1 MSFSIRELRS
11 GDLRYMHDLL
21 TMFGEAFEDVQT
33 YSGNRPSDEYLTKLL
48 DNEFFVAVVVLKDT
62 VVVGGLAGY
71 VLPKFE
77 QDRREVFVYD
87 LAVAEG
93 HRREGIATALLRET
107 SRVAARRGAYAMFI
121 QADADDEAPIAV
133 YSRLGTRLD
142 AVHFDIA
149 VDEA

>member
-77 QDRREVFVYD
+77 QDRREVFMYD

-93 HRREGIATALLRET
+93 HRREGIATALL
-107 SRVAARRGAYAMFI
+107 
-121 QADADDEAPIAV
+121 
-133 YSRLGTRLD
+133 
-142 AVHFDIA
+142 
-149 VDEA
+149 